1 MEARR
6 DEKKAWVDVE
16 TPEGSK
22 ILRTDYV
29 VGCDGAH
36 GQPRKSMGCD
46 FLGFIWEDQIVA
58 TNVGPLE
65 VWKFEKSLTVLRR
78 RTLTL

>member
-1 MEARR
+1 MPRSTAGGWNYKAVEARR

-29 VGCDGAH
+29 VGCDGAY
-36 GQPRKSMGCD
+36 G
-46 FLGFIWEDQIVA
+46 
-58 TNVGPLE
+58 
-65 VWKFEKSLTVLRR
+65 
-78 RTLTL
+78 